1 MKTLHRTI
9 PIVLLS
15 LVALVIVGIV
25 LARYWVTGPQQP
37 NTAKATLN
45 DRPGLVDEQPLV
57 TAQRLATLAVTSEEI
72 DFAHEAVRVADH
84 EVDLTFTSALRNLTL
99 HPPPLTQQLVRF

>member
-9 PIVLLS
+9 LILLLS
-15 LVALVIVGIV
+15 LMALAVVGIV
-25 LARYWVTGPQQP
+25 LARYWVTDPQQQ
-37 NTAKATLN
+37 NTAKAPRN
-45 DRPGLVDEQPLV
+45 DQPGLVDEQPLV
-57 TAQRLATLAVTSEEI
+57 TAQRLATLAGTSEEMN
-72 DFAHEAVRVADH
+72 FAHEAVRVADH